1 MSNLMAMLNT
11 GLSGIMAAQVQLDVT
26 GHNIANL
33 NNKNYSRQ
41 RVEVVSAYSMT
52 SKEGS
57 FGQGVKTVGV
67 IRIYDEI
74 LTRTL
79 RNETSSLAYWTNNQ
93 AGLDTIR
100 VYFNELETGSGL
112 GEHLRNYFNAWQDL
126 ASIPADNSDE
136 SYIKRTQVLSTAETL
151 CSQIQNA
158 QDMFKRLKGDI
169 NENLKSAVSEIN
181 SLAESIAE
189 LNTKIVRVEANGS
202 HANDLRDTR
211 DALVNTISQMAGVNV
226 TERPNGEIAVY
237 IGGEPIVDGARA
249 FKLELSLRE
258 DGEYDLM
265 WRSNNLDNAPTVI
278 TNRVS
283 GGTIQSN
290 IYLRDT
296 LIDKYNK
303 ELDGLARTLIYET
316 NKIHSSGQGLE
327 RFTELTS
334 TNSVSSP
341 RFTIKSEY
349 GNLPY
354 PMSAGTFQI
363 KVYDSDGVLAGTY
376 PVSVDPATDNLN
388 GISEKISG
396 ADGSLLDGVIQSYV
410 NQSGELRISVK
421 EGYTFSFGED
431 TSGFLVAAGF
441 NNFFSGTDASNISV
455 DPHIK
460 TNIAY
465 IATTSDANKV
475 GDNTIASAI
484 VDVQFKSVLEG
495 GITISDF
502 YGYFIGK
509 IASEKQQTD
518 LFVVTK
524 EMSVASYEEKVQ
536 AVSGVSESEETSN
549 LIIFEKTLQANARFI
564 NAVDEMLD
572 IIVNNL
578 GLVGR

>member
-1 MSNLMAMLNT
+1 
-11 GLSGIMAAQVQLDVT
+11 MAAQVQLDVT

-41 RVEVVSAYSMT
+41 RVEVVSAYAMK
-52 SKEGS
+52 SKEGT

-67 IRIYDEI
+67 KRIYDEI

-79 RNETSSLAYWTNNQ
+79 RNETSSLAYWSNNQ
-93 AGLDTIR
+93 AGLASIG
-100 VYFNELETGSGL
+100 VYFNELETASGL

-126 ASIPADNSDE
+126 AAIPADNSDE
-136 SYIKRTQVLSTAETL
+136 SYIKRTQVLSTAEEL
-151 CSQIQNA
+151 CAQIQNDQA
-158 QDMFKRLKGDI
+158 VFRRLKDDI

-181 SLAESIAE
+181 ALAESIAQ
-189 LNTKIVRVEANGS
+189 LNSQIVRVEADGS

-211 DALVNTISQMAGVNV
+211 DAIVNTIAQMAGVNV

-237 IGGEPIVDGARA
+237 IAGEPIVDGAKA
-249 FKLELSLRE
+249 FKLELSLRD
-258 DGEYDLM
+258 DGEYDVV
-265 WRSNNLDNAPTVI
+265 WRANILDNNPTVI
-278 TNRVS
+278 TNRIT
-283 GGTIQSN
+283 GGTMQSD

-296 LIDKYNK
+296 LINKYNK
-303 ELDGLARTLIYET
+303 ELDTLARTLIYET
-316 NKIHSSGQGLE
+316 NKIHSSGQGLK

-334 TNSVSSP
+334 TNSVASP
-341 RFTIKSEY
+341 RFPIKSEY

-354 PMSAGTFQI
+354 PLQGGTFQI
-363 KVYDSDGVLAGTY
+363 KVYDSAGVQAGVY
-376 PVSVDPATDNLN
+376 SVSINPDIDTLN
-388 GISEKISG
+388 GISEKISS
-396 ADGSLLDGVIQSYV
+396 ADGSLLDGTIQSYV
-410 NQSGELRISVK
+410 NQAGEIQISVK

-455 DPHIK
+455 DAHVK

-465 IATTSDANKV
+465 IATTPNGSSAV
-475 GDNTIASAI
+475 GDNLIARNI

-502 YGYFIGK
+502 YGYFIGR

-518 LFVVTK
+518 LFVATK
-524 EMSVASYEEKVQ
+524 EMSVTSYEEKVQ
-536 AVSGVSESEETSN
+536 AVSGVSENEETAN
-549 LIIFEKTLQANARFI
+549 LIIFEKMLQANARFI
-564 NAVDEMLD
+564 NAVDEMLN

>member
-41 RVEVVSAYSMT
+41 RVEVVSAYAMK
-52 SKEGS
+52 SKEGTY
-57 FGQGVKTVGV
+57 GQGVKTVGV
-67 IRIYDEI
+67 VRIYDEI

-79 RNETSSLAYWTNNQ
+79 RNETSSLAYWANNQ
-93 AGLDTIR
+93 QGLDSIQ

-112 GEHLRNYFNAWQDL
+112 GEHLLNYFNAWQDL
-126 ASIPADNSDE
+126 SVIPPDNSDE
-136 SYIKRTQVLSTAETL
+136 SYIKRTQVLATAEEL
-151 CSQIQNA
+151 CAQIQNDYA
-158 QDMFKRLKGDI
+158 MFRQLKDNI

-181 SLAESIAE
+181 AIAESIAK
-189 LNTKIVRVEANGS
+189 LNSDIVRVEADGS

-211 DALVNTISQMAGVNV
+211 DALVNTVAQMAGINV

-237 IGGEPIVDGARA
+237 IAGEPIVDGARA
-249 FKLELSLRE
+249 FKLELELRE
-258 DGEYDLM
+258 DGEYDVI
-265 WRSNNLDNAPTVI
+265 WRASNIDKTSTVI
-278 TNRVS
+278 SNRIA
-283 GGTIQSN
+283 GGTMQSD

-296 LIDKYNK
+296 LINKYTK
-303 ELDGLARTLIYET
+303 ELDELVKTLIYET
-316 NKIHSSGQGLE
+316 NKIHASGQGLA
-327 RFTELTS
+327 RFTELTA
-334 TNSVSSP
+334 TNSVASP
-341 RFTIKSEY
+341 RFPIESEY

-354 PMSAGTFQI
+354 PLQEGTFQI
-363 KVYDSDGVLAGTY
+363 KIYDAEGVLAATQS
-376 PVSVDPATDNLN
+376 VSIDPKTDTLN
-388 GISEKISG
+388 GIAEKISTSG
-396 ADGSLLDGVIQSYV
+396 GDILNGTIQSYV
-410 NQSGELRISVK
+410 DYQGYLQIRVT

-441 NNFFSGTDASNISV
+441 NNFFSGTDSSNISV
-455 DPHIK
+455 DSHIK

-465 IATTSDANKV
+465 ISTSVEGDV
-475 GDNTIASAI
+475 GDNEIAKAI
-484 VDVQFKSVLEG
+484 VEVQFKSVLEG

-502 YGYFIGK
+502 YGYFIGR

-518 LFVVTK
+518 LFVATK

-536 AVSGVSESEETSN
+536 AVSGVSESEETAN
-549 LIIFEKTLQANARFI
+549 LIIFEKMLQANARFI